1 MLVVKDSVLDNI
13 MDLLTLVLAVV
24 VVELAKLAKTL
35 FLVALFLVVTQL
47 PKVEL
52 VVMEE

>member
-1 MLVVKDSVLDNI
+1 MMVVKDSVLDNI
-13 MDLLTLVLAVV
+13 MDLLTLVLVVV

-35 FLVALFLVVTQL
+35 LLVALFLVVTQL